1 MKQILFMPLIMLM
14 LASSLSFA
22 QEHNNTRLAL
32 GWYSPSAPVGGRIL
46 LNNNVGIDLGLGYA
60 DKNFLGST
68 KDRFHVNLGV
78 LFNAVKTGQVNFFI
92 RPGVELQTNART
104 VGSETKSKLI
114 VTADL
119 GAEWFVTDHLSLS
132 VGHGLQFEQV
142 SDPTDDSKWAISAL
156 RALSFSNVGFHF
168 YFN

>member
-1 MKQILFMPLIMLM
+1 MKRILFIPLLTFL

-22 QEHNNTRLAL
+22 QSNNARFGL
-32 GWYSPSAPVGGRIL
+32 GWYSMSAPVGGRVLI
-46 LNNNVGIDLGLGYA
+46 NNTVGIDLGIGYA
-60 DKNFLGST
+60 DKNVLGT
-68 KDRFHVNLGV
+68 TDDRFHVNVGV
-78 LFNAVKTGQVNFFI
+78 LFNAVKAGDVNFFI
-92 RPGVELQTNART
+92 RPGVEFQTNARI
-104 VGSETKSKLI
+104 VGNELKSKII

-119 GAEWFVTDHLSLS
+119 GAEWFVTKQLSLS

-142 SDPTDDSKWAISAL
+142 SDATDDSKWGISAL